1 MSLFLKY
8 KKIIVFSCVI
18 LLIIIAHFIL
28 TSIITYY
35 QPLTV
40 DFKNISEEDFKNIV
54 FSGISPFNRDLTD
67 NIVTSK
73 TKFST
78 KENILLK
85 EVKITSSQPLIIDSI
100 IVEFS
105 HGDKRTQNRICVFE
119 NVDIENGILLT
130 NHFKPP
136 KKIFIFYLTLI
147 QSSKYFMAFILLFL
161 MIIVIY
167 LAYYLNKKV
176 LVTTKTR
183 SQLSSSKLFKK
194 RVVKYLNYK
203 TIGIVLLMGLI
214 IQIVLFSLNS
224 FPSTC
229 ILSGTIL
236 WGLLWCVTIF
246 IIVKFKK
253 SNQSNWLLAINSL
266 FISIIIIEIFLCS
279 FNITTTRYEAMYGK
293 YSSQYRSSNANHF
306 IKREPFSIES
316 SIREEFLF
324 YRELNNYGYS
334 DKDWY
339 REDMKDKYKI
349 LAIGDSSTEGDGT
362 VADSTY
368 LKFLEYEL
376 NDTMFYFLNGGICG
390 SDPIFDY
397 IRLKNVL
404 INLKP
409 QLVISCINFTDIYDV
424 IIRGGFSRFQDDG
437 SIVYNKAPWWEFLYA
452 SNHTLR
458 LFFKL
463 LVYEGTLL
471 TKNQLEIAKE
481 DAFMSLIQAVDS
493 VNSLCKQNGA
503 DNVFVIH
510 PFKYDINNLEFDKDY
525 LINYMI
531 RNEIK
536 HIDLFEYYSKREI
549 IDNIDY
555 YYWIIDAHHNA
566 KGYKLMAEGIYEG
579 LVEYGF
585 FQDTIVTDSIILQ

>member
-1 MSLFLKY
+1 MYLFFKY
-8 KKIIVFSCVI
+8 KKIIVFAGVI
-18 LLIIIAHFIL
+18 LLLIIAHFIL

-40 DFKNISEEDFKNIV
+40 DFKNISEEDFKNII
-54 FSGISPFNRDLTD
+54 FNGTSPFNRNLTED
-67 NIVTSK
+67 IIRSK

-78 KENILLK
+78 QENILLK
-85 EVKITSSQPLIIDSI
+85 EVKLTSSQPLIIDSI

-119 NVDIENGILLT
+119 NVDIENGIFLSE
-130 NHFKPP
+130 HFKPQ
-136 KKIFIFYLTLI
+136 KKILIFYSTLL
-147 QSSKYFMAFILLFL
+147 QSSKYFVAFVLLFL
-161 MIIVIY
+161 MIIAIY
-167 LAYYLNKKV
+167 IVYYLNKKV
-176 LVTTKTR
+176 FVTSKTK
-183 SQLSSSKLFKK
+183 SQLSSFRIYKK
-194 RVVKYLNYK
+194 IAVKYLNYK
-203 TIGIVLLMGLI
+203 TIGIVLLIGLI
-214 IQIVLFSLNS
+214 IQIVFFSLNS

-229 ILSGTIL
+229 IFSGTIL
-236 WGLLWCVTIF
+236 WGLLWCTTIYIVIKF
-246 IIVKFKK
+246 IK

-266 FISIIIIEIFLCS
+266 FISIIVIEIFLCS
-279 FNITTTRYEAMYGK
+279 FNITTTRYEAIYGK

-306 IKREPFSIES
+306 VQREPFSIES
-316 SIREEFLF
+316 IIREEFLF

-334 DKDWY
+334 DKDWHW
-339 REDMKDKYKI
+339 EDMKDKFRI

-376 NDTMFYFLNGGICG
+376 SDTMYYFLNGGICA

-409 QLVISCINFTDIYDV
+409 KLVISCLNFTDIYEV
-424 IIRGGFSRFQDDG
+424 VIRGGFSRFQDDG
-437 SIVYNKAPWWEFLYA
+437 SIIYNKAPWWEFLYA

-471 TKNQLEIAKE
+471 SKNKLEIAKE
-481 DAFMSLIQAVDS
+481 EAFMSLIQAVDS
-493 VNSLCKQNGA
+493 INSLCKQNGA

-510 PFKYDINNLEFDKDY
+510 PFKYDINKLEFDKDC
-525 LINYMI
+525 LINYMSK
-531 RNEIK
+531 NEIK
-536 HIDLFEYYSKREI
+536 HIDLFEYYSNKVF
-549 IDNIDY
+549 IDNIDE
-555 YYWIIDAHHNA
+555 YYWVIDAHHNA

-585 FQDTIVTDSIILQ
+585 FEDTLNSNSIITK